1 MLSPNNYTAFTNPN
15 SVFEDET
22 PKVIIFHNHHLLH
35 RDYNNDESLYLIRT
49 STTSHRHREVH
60 VWKRMR
66 HLICIASIGGF
77 LSGYNTGVLSGAL
90 LPLSRVFSLSSLQ
103 GKGPT
108 QTEKEKKKCHS
119 LHNVHENMYSTHKM
133 DCSSSSFWTERCS
146 RRIK

>member
-1 MLSPNNYTAFTNPN
+1 MLSPNTYTALTSPS

-22 PKVIIFHNHHLLH
+22 PKVIIFHNDHRQQY
-35 RDYNNDESLYLIRT
+35 RDYNNDDESRYLIRT
-49 STTSHRHREVH
+49 STTSHHHREVH

-108 QTEKEKKKCHS
+108 HRKKNAI
-119 LHNVHENMYSTHKM
+119 LFTQ
-133 DCSSSSFWTERCS
+133 FQ
-146 RRIK
+146 